1 MRDSEVN
8 QLAGSTLFRSV
19 PRETSPLLE
28 WFARA
33 RECTKRRQILSL
45 PQIPLIFMAAE
56 VKFKSI
62 LSLIPDNPGVYQFI
76 DSYGVVIYVGKAKN
90 LKKRVTSYFSKNQ
103 SGKTIALLRKTSDI
117 RHIVVDNESDA
128 LLLENNLIKKHQPRY
143 NILLKDDKTFPWICV
158 KNEPFPRVFSTRNP
172 VRDGSVYFGPYTSG
186 LMVKTLVSF
195 IRQLYKLRTCSHNL
209 TKQNIDAGKFKVC
222 LEYHLGNCKAPCVGK
237 QQESDYQENMDQI
250 KDILK
255 GNISTVLDHLK
266 MTMAKYSGELRFE
279 EAQSIKEKIEILS
292 RFKSKSTIVSNT
304 IRNVDVFAIT
314 QESDNAY
321 VNYLKVNEGAVIQ
334 ALTIELKIRAEE
346 EKESILGFAI
356 TEIRQRLQSDSPEI
370 ILPFEP
376 DILLDKVKY
385 TVPKAGEKLKLLEL
399 AERNAIYYKLE
410 QKKKRMEHSP
420 QARTG
425 KNLEKLKNDLH
436 MSELPA
442 HIECFD
448 NSNIMGTNPVAACVV
463 FKNARPSK
471 VDYRHFNIKTVSG
484 ADDFS
489 SMEEIVYRR
498 YRRIIEE
505 NQKLPQLVII
515 DGGKGQL
522 SSAMKSIDKLGL
534 REKIT
539 VIGIAKK
546 LEEIYFPGDSVPIY
560 LDKNSISLKIIQQ
573 LRNEAHRFGIN
584 FHRDKRS
591 SQMIKSDLDQI
602 KGIGPKTKEILLKH
616 FESAETIKNASV
628 EELENLVGS
637 SKSKVLLDYF
647 RK

>member
-1 MRDSEVN
+1 
-8 QLAGSTLFRSV
+8 
-19 PRETSPLLE
+19 
-28 WFARA
+28 
-33 RECTKRRQILSL
+33 
-45 PQIPLIFMAAE
+45 MAAE
-56 VKFKSI
+56 EKFKAI
-62 LSLIPDNPGVYQFI
+62 LSSIPDNPGVYQFV
-76 DSYGVVIYVGKAKN
+76 DSAGIIIYVGKAKN

-128 LLLENNLIKKHQPRY
+128 LLLENNLIKRHQPRY
-143 NILLKDDKTFPWICV
+143 NILLKDDKTFPWICI

-172 VRDGSVYFGPYTSG
+172 VRDGSFYFGPYTSG
-186 LMVKTLVSF
+186 LMVKTLIGF
-195 IRQLYKLRTCSHNL
+195 IRQLYKLRTCTLNL
-209 TKQNIDAGKFKVC
+209 TKSNIEAGKFKVC
-222 LEYHLGNCKAPCVGK
+222 LEYHLGNCKGPCVGK
-237 QQESDYQENMDQI
+237 QLENDYIENIDQI
-250 KDILK
+250 RDILK
-255 GNISTVLDHLK
+255 GNISTVMDHLK
-266 MTMAKYSGELRFE
+266 KTMIKFSEELRFE
-279 EAQSIKEKIEILS
+279 DAQAIKDKLEILS
-292 RFKSKSTIVSNT
+292 RFRSKSTIVSNT
-304 IRNVDVFAIT
+304 IKNVDVFAFT
-314 QESDNAY
+314 QESENAY
-321 VNYLKVNEGAVIQ
+321 VNYLKVVEGAVIQ
-334 ALTIELKIRAEE
+334 ALTIGLKIRIDE

-356 TEIRQRLQSDSPEI
+356 TEIRQRLSSDSPEI
-370 ILPFEP
+370 IVPFEP
-376 DILLDKVKY
+376 DILLNRVKY
-385 TVPKAGEKLKLLEL
+385 TVPRAGEKQKLLEL

-420 QARTG
+420 QVRTG

-436 MSELPA
+436 MPELPV

-463 FKNARPSK
+463 FRNARPSK
-471 VDYRHFNIKTVSG
+471 NDYRHFNIKTVTG
-484 ADDFS
+484 PDDFS

-498 YRRIIEE
+498 YKRMIEE

-522 SSAMKSIDKLGL
+522 SSAMKSIDKLAL
-534 REKIT
+534 REKVT

-560 LDKNSISLKIIQQ
+560 LDKNSISLKIIQH

-591 SQMIKSDLDQI
+591 SAMLQSDLDLI
-602 KGIGPKTKEILLKH
+602 KGIGPRTKEILLKH
-616 FESAETIKNASV
+616 FETVDKIKDASK

-637 SKSKVLLDYF
+637 SKSSILSEYF

>member
-1 MRDSEVN
+1 
-8 QLAGSTLFRSV
+8 
-19 PRETSPLLE
+19 
-28 WFARA
+28 
-33 RECTKRRQILSL
+33 
-45 PQIPLIFMAAE
+45 MAAE
-56 VKFKSI
+56 SKFKSI

-76 DSYGVVIYVGKAKN
+76 DSSGVIIYIGKAKN

-117 RHIVVDNESDA
+117 SHIVVDNESDA

-143 NILLKDDKTFPWICV
+143 NILLKDDKTFPWICL
-158 KNEPFPRVFSTRNP
+158 KNEPYPRVFSTRNP

-186 LMVKTLVSF
+186 VMVLTIISF
-195 IRQLYKLRTCSHNL
+195 IRQLYKLRTCTHNL
-209 TKQNIDAGKFKVC
+209 IKSNIDAGKFKVC

-237 QQESDYQENMDQI
+237 QPERDYLENIGQI
-250 KDILK
+250 RDILK
-255 GNISTVLDHLK
+255 GNISTVIDHLK
-266 MTMAKYSGELRFE
+266 KIMTKYSVDLRYE
-279 EAQSIKEKIEILS
+279 EAQSVKEKIDILS
-292 RFKSKSTIVSNT
+292 RFRSRSVVVSNI
-304 IRNVDVFAIT
+304 IRNVDVFAIAL
-314 QESDNAY
+314 ESDNAY
-321 VNYLKVNEGAVIQ
+321 VNYLKVVQGAVIQ
-334 ALTIELKIRAEE
+334 AFTIELKMRIDE

-356 TEIRQRLQSDSPEI
+356 TEIRQRLLSDSPEI
-370 ILPFEP
+370 ILPFKP
-376 DILLDKVKY
+376 DILLDNVKY
-385 TVPKAGEKLKLLEL
+385 TVPKAGEKQKLLEL

-410 QKKKRMEHSP
+410 QKKKKMEHSP
-420 QARTG
+420 QVRTG

-436 MSELPA
+436 MPDLPV

-448 NSNIMGTNPVAACVV
+448 NSNIMGKNPVAACVV
-463 FKNARPSK
+463 FRNARPSK
-471 VDYRHFNIKTVSG
+471 NEYRHFNIKTVTG
-484 ADDFS
+484 PDDFS

-498 YRRIIEE
+498 YRRMIEE
-505 NQKLPQLVII
+505 NQKPPQLVII

-522 SSAMKSIDKLGL
+522 SSAMKSIDKLCL
-534 REKIT
+534 REKVT

-591 SQMIKSDLDQI
+591 SEMTKSDLDQI

-616 FESAETIKNASV
+616 FDSVDKIKSAPA

-637 SKSKVLLDYF
+637 SKSSILYEYF

>member
-1 MRDSEVN
+1 
-8 QLAGSTLFRSV
+8 
-19 PRETSPLLE
+19 
-28 WFARA
+28 
-33 RECTKRRQILSL
+33 
-45 PQIPLIFMAAE
+45 MAAE
-56 VKFKSI
+56 AKFQSI
-62 LSLIPDNPGVYQFI
+62 LSSIPDNPGIYQFF
-76 DSYGVVIYVGKAKN
+76 DSAGVVIYVGKAKN

-117 RHIVVDNESDA
+117 RHIVVDTESDA
-128 LLLENNLIKKHQPRY
+128 LLLENNLIKKYQPRY
-143 NILLKDDKTFPWICV
+143 NILLKDDKTFPWICI

-172 VRDGSVYFGPYTSG
+172 VRDGSLFYGPYTSA
-186 LMVKTLVSF
+186 LMVKTLVTF
-195 IRQLYKLRTCSHNL
+195 IRQLFKLRTCSLNL
-209 TKQNIDAGKFKVC
+209 TKSNIEDGKFKVC

-237 QQESDYQENMDQI
+237 QLNNEYAENISEI

-255 GNISTVLDHLK
+255 GNISGVIDHLNRL
-266 MTMAKYSGELRFE
+266 MAKYSAKLRYE
-279 EAQSIKEKIEILS
+279 EAQVVKDKIDILS
-292 RFKSKSTIVSNT
+292 NFRSKSAVVSNT

-314 QESDNAY
+314 QEADNAY
-321 VNYLKVNEGAVIQ
+321 VNYLKVVEGAVTQ
-334 ALTIELKIRAEE
+334 ALTVELKIRADE
-346 EKESILGFAI
+346 EKESILGYAI
-356 TEIRQRLQSDSPEI
+356 TEIRQRLSSDSPEI
-370 ILPFEP
+370 ILPYLP
-376 DILLDKVKY
+376 DILFDKVKY
-385 TVPKAGEKLKLLEL
+385 TIPRAGDKQKLLEL

-420 QARTG
+420 QQRTG

-436 MSELPA
+436 MPDLPV

-448 NSNIMGTNPVAACVV
+448 NSNIMGSNPVAACVV
-463 FKNARPSK
+463 FRNARPSK
-471 VDYRHFNIKTVSG
+471 TDYRHFNVKTVTG
-484 ADDFS
+484 PDDFS

-498 YRRIIEE
+498 YHRMIDE
-505 NQKLPQLVII
+505 NLKLPQLVII

-560 LDKNSISLKIIQQ
+560 LDKNSISLKIIQH

-591 SQMIKSDLDQI
+591 SDMIKSDLDQI
-602 KGIGPKTKEILLKH
+602 RGVGPKTKEILLKH
-616 FESAETIKNASV
+616 FESVEKIKDASI

-637 SKSKVLLDYF
+637 AKASVLMGYF
-647 RK
+647 GK